1 MKNNYK
7 ILVLSDLKSDVKSIL
22 KSSISLAKMIHGDLN
37 FFHVKGATDIVEKD
51 NQLSAIRSIN
61 SEYKTINKKIQNL
74 TIPISE
80 EYGISINTKFSFGN
94 VKGEIEKYIKELQP
108 DIIVLG
114 KRKSKPFNF
123 IGDHITDFILKAH
136 SGVIMIASKN
146 NPLAPNKEILLGTL
160 NDLELSKNLV
170 FADNLIENAK
180 KPLKSFKIVE
190 NTNALNETQTS
201 TNGKTIEYLFEKN
214 DNSMK
219 NISNYISK
227 NKINLLCVN
236 RDGQNNKNKADIKEI
251 IEKLNVSLLLSSEA
265 QTFNL

>member
-7 ILVLSDLKSDVKSIL
+7 ILILSDLKSGTKSIL
-22 KSSISLAKMIHGDLN
+22 KSSISLAKMIHGDLH
-37 FFHVKGATDIVEKD
+37 FFHVKGAMDIVEKD

-61 SEYKTINKKIQNL
+61 SEYKTINKQIQNL
-74 TIPISE
+74 ITPISE
-80 EYGISINTKFSFGN
+80 EYGVSINTKFSFGN
-94 VKGEIEKYIKELQP
+94 VKSEIEKYIKEIQP

-114 KRKSKPFNF
+114 KKKTNAFNF
-123 IGDHITDFILKAH
+123 IGNHITDFILKTHA
-136 SGVIMIASKN
+136 GIIMIASKN
-146 NPLAPNKEILLGTL
+146 NPLAPNKEISLGTL

-180 KPLKSFKIVE
+180 KPLKSFKIVK
-190 NTNALNETQTS
+190 NANALNETQTS

-236 RDGQNNKNKADIKEI
+236 RGRKKDKNNGDIKDI
-251 IEKLNVSLLLSSEA
+251 IGKLDVSLLISSEENYPV
-265 QTFNL
+265 Q